1 MPEILVEFGAADAC
15 RDASTL
21 QAYMDVTPQG
31 YSPDTSKTPALFS
44 QLVLLTLLLRALSV
58 CNSFERLQQRNGT
71 LLAIYGVC

>member
-1 MPEILVEFGAADAC
+1 
-15 RDASTL
+15 
-21 QAYMDVTPQG
+21 MDVTPQG